1 MGRTNGEE
9 ITKNKKED
17 RDKKIKVLK
26 QKLNLVKS
34 RLRNIIIFNSK

>member
-1 MGRTNGEE
+1 MHRANGEG

-34 RLRNIIIFNSK
+34 RLRNILIFNSK